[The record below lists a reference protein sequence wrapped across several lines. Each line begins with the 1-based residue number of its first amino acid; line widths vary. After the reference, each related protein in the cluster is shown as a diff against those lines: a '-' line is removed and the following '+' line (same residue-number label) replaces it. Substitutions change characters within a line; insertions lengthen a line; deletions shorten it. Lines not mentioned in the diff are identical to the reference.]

1 MVAFIRSLRP
11 ALRTLLRNPA
21 FAFAAISTLALGV
34 AACTLVFSLFDAV
47 ALRPLPYRNAAR
59 LVMIWDQLPK
69 LGIEQ
74 LPPTIA
80 NYFDYREQSHSFDDA
95 AAFTY
100 AELNLAGSADA
111 PPERIQA
118 LAATPNLVA
127 VLGVAPVLG
136 RAFRPGDGVAGS
148 DDVAL
153 LSHDLWTRRFGADR
167 AVVGTRVRL
176 NDRTFEIV
184 GVMGPDRAFTIRDGP
199 PPDIWIPLPLRR
211 AVSRTAGAVR
221 VIAAIKRGTT
231 LERAQ
236 ADVSAVAAAIQT
248 AWHPYTGPHG
258 EEAGYRVRVLPLREQ
273 LFGDFETPAW
283 ILFAAVLFVLVIAC
297 ANVANLLVSQ
307 RLSRSREFAIRT
319 ALGARRRHLL
329 GELAVEAA
337 IFAGCGGA
345 IGLMG
350 AWWAIRVLPALTPIA
365 ERAHVR
371 LDWRVALFTTAI
383 VSVAAILSEI
393 AGGWWVI
400 VRSQAAGLKTRVIG
414 GEMRR
419 SGGVLVATEAALT
432 FVLLAGAGVMIQSF
446 WKLAHAPV
454 GFEPRGVLTMR
465 VTLPQYKYARPPQK
479 TAFYADAVSLL
490 ERTPGVDSAAA
501 VSVLPLSGRGP
512 GGDPFSIDGRPY
524 RLNGSVPQVAAYYIA
539 TPNYWRT
546 MRIPLLA
553 GRLID
558 SRDGRDERPV
568 AVVSETLA
576 RGFWP
581 RIGDAIG
588 QRVMMGAPRPGA
600 EWLTIVGVVGAI
612 RNAGPRLTP
621 IPQIYAAAS
630 QNPVS
635 SMALLVRTSGDP
647 LLLAMP
653 ARRAVAQVDPEQP
666 VYDVRTL
673 QQQVSNSVSKDRF
686 EAVLLGLF
694 ALTGLLLACVG
705 VYSVLERSLSR
716 RTAEIGVRVA
726 VGAQPRDILALVLAQ
741 GMKPALVGMVVGL
754 AAALAMSR
762 VLRSLL
768 FETSPLDAR
777 MLAAA
782 AVALGVAALAAC
794 VAPLRKALRVDAAA
808 ALRLE

>member
-11 ALRTLLRNPA
+11 APRALLRNPA
-21 FAFAAISTLALGV
+21 FAFAAVSTLALGV
-34 AACTLVFSLFDAV
+34 AACALVFSLFDAV
-47 ALRPLPYRNAAR
+47 ALRPLPYGNAAR

-118 LAATPNLVA
+118 LAATPNLFG

-136 RAFRPGDGVAGS
+136 RAFRPGDGLAGS
-148 DDVAL
+148 DNVAL

-167 AVVGTRVRL
+167 AVIGTRVRL
-176 NDRTFEIV
+176 NDRMFEIV
-184 GVMGPDRAFTIRDGP
+184 GVMGPDTAFTVRDGP

-221 VIAAIKRGTT
+221 VIAAIKRGAT

-236 ADVSAVAAAIQT
+236 ADVSAVAAAIQA

-258 EEAGYRVRVLPLREQ
+258 EEAGYRVRVVPLRQQ

-307 RLSRSREFAIRT
+307 RLSRTREFAIRT
-319 ALGARRRHLL
+319 ALGARWRHFL
-329 GELAVEAA
+329 GELAAEAA
-337 IFAGCGGA
+337 IFACCGGA
-345 IGLMG
+345 IGLVG

-371 LDWRVALFTTAI
+371 LDWRVALFTMAI
-383 VSVAAILSEI
+383 VSVAALLAEM

-400 VRSQAAGLKTRVIG
+400 VRSQAAGLKTRVVG

-419 SGGVLVATEAALT
+419 SGAVLVAAEAALT

-454 GFEPRGVLTMR
+454 GFDPRGVLTMR

-479 TAFYADAVSLL
+479 TAFFANAVSVL
-490 ERTPGVDSAAA
+490 ERIPAVDSAAA
-501 VSVLPLSGRGP
+501 VSVLPLNGRGP

-539 TPNYWRT
+539 TPNCWQT

-558 SRDGRDERPV
+558 SRDGPDAMPV

-600 EWLTIVGVVGAI
+600 QWLTIVGVVGAI
-612 RNAGPRLTP
+612 RNSGPRLTP

-635 SMALLVRTSGDP
+635 SMSLLIRTSGDP

-666 VYDVRTL
+666 VYDIRTL

-686 EAVLLGLF
+686 QAVLLGCF
-694 ALTGLLLACVG
+694 ALTALLLACVG

-754 AAALAMSR
+754 AGALAMSR

-777 MLAAA
+777 MLAVAA
-782 AVALGVAALAAC
+782 AALGMAALAAC

-808 ALRLE
+808 ALRTE